1 MGIPRL
7 NEILR
12 LARGFKPRE
21 TLPGAVKAP
30 GANKSGDRTGE
41 LTIMGLDESSE

>member
-21 TLPGAVKAP
+21 TLPGA
-30 GANKSGDRTGE
+30 NRSGDRTGE